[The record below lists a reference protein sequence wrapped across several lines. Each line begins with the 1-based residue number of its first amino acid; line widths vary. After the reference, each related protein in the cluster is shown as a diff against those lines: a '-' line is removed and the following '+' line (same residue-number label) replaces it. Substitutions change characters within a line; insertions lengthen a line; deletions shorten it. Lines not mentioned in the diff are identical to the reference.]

1 MAELVIDNLLFIA
14 GADNEHRLIAHL
26 KFIEEITIS
35 VKNYLSFD
43 ICSS

>member
-26 KFIEEITIS
+26 KFIEEITLP
-35 VKNYLSFD
+35 VKNYLSFN